1 MTAQIQ
7 YVGPIRLSIL
17 VCTLPKRQPQFDA
30 LIKVLEDQP
39 DKLKDYFKV
48 QIISDDTD
56 KSLSVGAKR
65 NKLIAAAKGDY
76 VCFIDDDDEIA
87 PTYVRDILEALE
99 SNPDAVGFGGYMT
112 TDGRHR
118 KSFEI
123 SMRHGYED
131 RDKYYR
137 YINHLS
143 PVKREIALRVP
154 YPEVST
160 GEDFAYSMALK
171 ESGLIKTEVYI
182 DKELYH
188 YRFSPALSETQNPN
202 NR

>member
-1 MTAQIQ
+1 M
-7 YVGPIRLSIL
+7 RKKLSICI
-17 VCTLPKRQPQFDA
+17 CTLPKRIDSFA
-30 LIKVLEDQP
+30 
-39 DKLKDYFKV
+39 KLTYELRSQLMLAGETKWDIEV
-48 QIISDDTD
+48 VCNDTD
-56 KSLSVGAKR
+56 KSMTVGKKR
-65 NKLIAAAKGDY
+65 NALVQEATGSY

-87 PTYVRDILEALE
+87 STYVKDILEALE

-143 PVKREIALRVP
+143 PVKRE
-154 YPEVST
+154 
-160 GEDFAYSMALK
+160 
-171 ESGLIKTEVYI
+171 
-182 DKELYH
+182 
-188 YRFSPALSETQNPN
+188 
-202 NR
+202 